1 MFFRN
6 HSQDKI
12 EGILMNLVFKKL
24 QLVTL
29 LVAKGRHL
37 KMRLWIAV
45 LQKKK
50 IEDKPTIWT
59 SETLIIANQ
68 GNSLM
73 SFLSTTCS
81 IHPTLE
87 GI

>member
-29 LVAKGRHL
+29 LVAKGRYL
-37 KMRLWIAV
+37 KMRLWIDRKSV
-45 LQKKK
+45 V
-50 IEDKPTIWT
+50 
-59 SETLIIANQ
+59 
-68 GNSLM
+68 
-73 SFLSTTCS
+73 
-81 IHPTLE
+81 
-87 GI
+87 